1 MGSQVS
7 YQHETSSGIPGL
19 LASGGIFF
27 SCYGHSPTGLEDN
40 MSLHTAPDVKQ
51 GERAPAALLD
61 PAIGAPPPL
70 QKARGVGPVLALPSS
85 GAANR
90 REDAPLDDDVSDTVT
105 CVFTW
110 AHGGHTVYL
119 TGSFNDWSVEDK
131 IPLVKAGHE
140 FVTVQDLPKGRHTYK
155 FIVDDVWK
163 FAPDQQTVTDENG
176 FVNNILDIT
185 NHKRFDYQ
193 INSDLAQ
200 ARRVKYHQ
208 YVPDSSEYT
217 SDATQIPL
225 LFSKTSCPASD
236 PPPRMP
242 APLHSVANHLYHDT
256 TAPNIF
262 GPHVS
267 VVATTHRWRGEDYM
281 NVNYQK
287 HCTTIL
293 VTLNPLFP
301 VTAQTFTEY
310 RPNDPLRE
318 LIVRHFLSSE
328 RSECTK
334 PTRAS
339 SSPKESSLGFSLEP
353 DRQADDFNV

>member
-19 LASGGIFF
+19 VASGGARLN
-27 SCYGHSPTGLEDN
+27 T
-40 MSLHTAPDVKQ
+40 MSLSAMDPKPCNSQQASQPNTS
-51 GERAPAALLD
+51 PAHA
-61 PAIGAPPPL
+61 GMTPL
-70 QKARGVGPVLALPSS
+70 EKARGVGPALAVPAKASK
-85 GAANR
+85 GGNGPID
-90 REDAPLDDDVSDTVT
+90 DAVGDTVT

-119 TGSFNDWSVEDK
+119 TGSFNDWSVEGR

-176 FVNNILDIT
+176 FVNNVLDIT
-185 NHKRFDYQ
+185 NHKRFEYQ
-193 INSDLAQ
+193 INSELSQ

-208 YVPDSSEYT
+208 YVPDPSEYT
-217 SDATQIPL
+217 SDAPQIPL

-256 TAPNIF
+256 TASNVF
-262 GPHVS
+262 GPHVT
-267 VVATTHRWRGEDYM
+267 VVATTHRWRGEEYM

-301 VTAQTFTEY
+301 LTTQAFTEY
-310 RPNDPLRE
+310 RPTDPLRE
-318 LIVRHFLSSE
+318 LITRHFLSAE

-339 SSPKESSLGFSLEP
+339 SSPKESSSLGFSLEP
-353 DRQADDFNV
+353 ERQTDEFNV

>member
-1 MGSQVS
+1 MSVNTATDTKLDERSHSQLQACNDVS
-7 YQHETSSGIPGL
+7 TAAAATSTLS
-19 LASGGIFF
+19 
-27 SCYGHSPTGLEDN
+27 
-40 MSLHTAPDVKQ
+40 APSHQ
-51 GERAPAALLD
+51 
-61 PAIGAPPPL
+61 
-70 QKARGVGPVLALPSS
+70 ARGIGPVIAMPSEAS
-85 GAANR
+85 NATR
-90 REDAPLDDDVSDTVT
+90 RDGGTPVDDLVGDTVT

-119 TGSFNDWSVEDK
+119 TGSFNDWSVEDR

-185 NHKRFDYQ
+185 NHKRFEYQ
-193 INSDLAQ
+193 INSDLSQ

-225 LFSKTSCPASD
+225 LFSKTACPASD

-256 TAPNIF
+256 TAPNVF

-281 NVNYQK
+281 NVNCQK

-301 VTAQTFTEY
+301 VTAQNFTEY

-353 DRQADDFNV
+353 DRHADDFIV